1 MLRDIEEQAIM
12 PALALLPDRMNSR
25 EAVRMLL
32 AIMLQE
38 SGGTERQQRG
48 GGPARGL
55 LQFERDGGVRG
66 VMTHPTTRDLAHAVV
81 EARGHQFDA
90 QDVWAALEYDD
101 VLAMAFGRLLLWT
114 DPCPLPR
121 TQGLGWQM
129 YINAWRPGKPHPDR
143 WPLCWSRADDWISRG
158 IDS

>member
-1 MLRDIEEQAIM
+1 MLRDIDEQAIA
-12 PALALLPDRMNSR
+12 PALMLLPYRMNSS

-38 SGGTERQQRG
+38 SGGTERRQRG
-48 GGPARGL
+48 DGPARGL

-66 VMTHPTTRDLAHAVV
+66 VMAHPTTRDLARKVV

-90 QDVWAALEYDD
+90 QDVWAALEFDD

-114 DPCPLPR
+114 DPCPIPR

-129 YINAWRPGKPHPDR
+129 YLGTWRPGKPHPDR
-143 WPLCWSRADDWISRG
+143 WPQCWSRADDWVSRG